1 MKKMIK
7 RAMLVLLLLGSGL
20 SILYAQQV
28 SIHGTV
34 IDSDKNPLPG
44 VNVVEKSTMNGVIT
58 DVDGNYSLVVSSGEA
73 TLVFS
78 FIGMTAEEV
87 KVGDKTTINVVMES
101 DVIGL
106 EEVVAIGYGSS
117 KKQAVTG
124 AVSKANLE
132 AYREVPVNN
141 VLETVK
147 GIVPG
152 LNVGGTNSAGQVAGL
167 SVRGQNSTGGNS
179 PLIVLDGAIYGG
191 SIGDISSDDIESLT
205 VLKDASA
212 AAVYGSRSANG
223 VILIETKSGRGINGK
238 PKFDVKLSYGISNE
252 LERLEVY
259 DADGYVQRLLDI
271 RAANGLETDPN
282 NISLYLQEEE
292 QKNYEATPDHRPT
305 LKDPYD
311 MFRQN
316 AYNVRAN
323 VSVSNSTENSSYYI
337 SATMT
342 DQKGVVL
349 NDSYKNFTGRVN
361 LSSDLTDWFNLGV
374 KSSYS
379 VRDFSGDSPS
389 MYRATHFSPWASV
402 YNDDGSYKQFP
413 QTTTSFNSPFWEIAT
428 VDHDLQNNLNGIV
441 TGKISVPG
449 VKGLTYS
456 VNYSNSLRWSER
468 NYFYDENTIDGK
480 GKNGIGSRSYSR
492 SISTM
497 LDNIVKYNRTIAEK
511 HNFDVTLLYSREK
524 YANETMSAYAEN
536 FDNTILLDYKL
547 EDGKTQT
554 ASTGGGESFGIGQ
567 MARATYTF
575 DSKYSFTGT
584 VRRDGYSAFSK
595 NKKWGVFYSSGFNWN
610 ISKESFIENIDAIND
625 LALRVSYGSN
635 GNQSIGRYQTLAKVG
650 TSKYIFAGDPSYTV
664 TQAISSFA
672 LDNLGWETTT
682 GLNMGLDFG
691 LLNHR
696 INGSIDA
703 YRTKTTDLLFPLSL
717 PKASGKSSIISNLG
731 EIQNKGVE
739 INLHTMNVDKQDFTW
754 TSDFAFSLNRNKV
767 VTIYGE
773 DNDEDGVEDDLISSG
788 YFIGKS
794 LGTIYTY
801 KVVGMYQQEDVDNG
815 TIMEGMRPGDYIL
828 EDLPDEN
835 GELDGK
841 ITSTNDRQFLGTS
854 KENFRWSWTNSFKY
868 KNITLMAY
876 LYSIW
881 GGNGYFLSG
890 GNTPYYDGYTN
901 NESLN
906 RPVYDYWTPENTG
919 ALFPRPD
926 YKDNAAFKGTKY
938 FDRSF
943 IKLQKVA
950 LSYNLTDVVKPFGIQ
965 GMQATVSADNLF
977 TYAPH
982 WEGLDPETGQGLTD
996 NATPSIRTYLFSL
1009 SFNF

>member
-1 MKKMIK
+1 MKKMTK
-7 RAMLVLLLLGSGL
+7 WALLFSLLFWSGIGL
-20 SILYAQQV
+20 THAQQKT
-28 SIHGTV
+28 INGTV
-34 IDSDKNPLPG
+34 TDNDKNPLPG

-58 DVDGNYSLVVSSGEA
+58 DVDGHYSLAVSSGKA

-87 KVGDKTTINVVMES
+87 NVGDKTTINVMMEP

-124 AVSKANLE
+124 SVSKANLE

-152 LNVGGTNSAGQVAGL
+152 LNVGGTNRAGQVAGL

-238 PKFDVKLSYGISNE
+238 PKFDIKLSYGISNE

-259 DADGYVQRLLDI
+259 DADGYIQRLLDI

-282 NISLYLQEEE
+282 NIPLYLQDEE

-305 LKDPYD
+305 LTDPYE

-361 LSSDLTDWFNLGV
+361 ISSDLTDWFNLGV

-389 MYRATHFSPWASV
+389 IYRATHFSPWATV
-402 YNDDGSYKQFP
+402 FNEDGSYKQFP

-449 VKGLTYS
+449 VKGLSYTI
-456 VNYSNSLRWSER
+456 NYSNSLRWNER
-468 NYFYDENTIDGK
+468 NYFYNENTINGK
-480 GKNGIGSRSYSR
+480 GKNGIGQRSYSR
-492 SISTM
+492 SVST
-497 LDNIVKYNRTIAEK
+497 LFDNIVKYNRTFAEK
-511 HNFDVTLLYSREK
+511 HNVDVTLLYSREK
-524 YANETMSAYAEN
+524 YVYESMAAYAED

-554 ASTGGGESFGIGQ
+554 ASTGGGESFAIGQ

-575 DSKYSFTGT
+575 NNKYSLTGT

-595 NKKWGVFYSSGFNWN
+595 NNKWGIFSSAGFNWN
-610 ISKESFIENIDAIND
+610 ISKEHFIENIDAIND

-635 GNQSIGRYQTLAKVG
+635 GNQSIGLYQTLAKVG
-650 TSKYIFAGDPSYTV
+650 TSKYLFAGDPSYTV
-664 TQAISSFA
+664 TQSISSFA
-672 LDNLGWETTT
+672 LNDLGWETTT
-682 GLNMGLDFG
+682 GLNLGLDFG
-691 LLNHR
+691 IINHR
-696 INGSIDA
+696 INGSVDL
-703 YRTKTTDLLFPLSL
+703 YKTKTSDLLFPLSL
-717 PKASGKSSIISNLG
+717 PRASGKSSITSNLG
-731 EIQNKGVE
+731 EIQNRGIE
-739 INLHTMNVDKQDFTW
+739 INLHTLNLQKQDFEW

-767 VTIYGE
+767 ATIYGE
-773 DNDEDGVEDDLISSG
+773 DNDGDGIEDDLISSG
-788 YFIGKS
+788 YFIGEP

-801 KVVGMYQQEDVDNG
+801 KVIGIYQQEDMDNG
-815 TIMEGMRPGDYIL
+815 TIMDGMRPGDYKL
-828 EDLPDEN
+828 EDINE
-835 GELDGK
+835 DGK
-841 ITSTNDRQFLGTS
+841 ITSDQDRQFLGTS
-854 KENFRWSWTNSFKY
+854 KENFRWSWTNTFRY
-868 KNITLMAY
+868 KNFSLMAY

-890 GNTPYYDGYTN
+890 NNTPYYDGYAN
-901 NESLN
+901 RADLN
-906 RPVYDYWTPENTG
+906 HPVYDYWTPTNTG
-919 ALFPRPD
+919 AMFPRPD
-926 YKDNAAFKGTKY
+926 YSSNAAYRGTKY

-943 IKLQKVA
+943 IKLQKVS
-950 LSYNLTDVVKPFGIQ
+950 LSYNLTDMVKPWGIQ
-965 GMQATVSADNLF
+965 GMRATVSADNLF

-996 NATPSIRTYLFSL
+996 SATPSIRTYLFSL